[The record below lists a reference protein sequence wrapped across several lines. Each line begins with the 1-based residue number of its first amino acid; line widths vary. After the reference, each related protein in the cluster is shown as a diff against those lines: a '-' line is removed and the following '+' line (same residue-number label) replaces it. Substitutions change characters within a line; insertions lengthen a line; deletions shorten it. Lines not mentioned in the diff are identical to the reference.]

1 MGTFYRMKREGEHE
15 RKILL
20 ADGVHDVQ
28 PRKAGGGT
36 SLAAAELHVLFSVA
50 ALYPQDAIKQHVA
63 GIAVQG
69 FCAGD

>member
-1 MGTFYRMKREGEHE
+1 MKREGEHE

-28 PRKAGGGT
+28 SREAGGGT
-36 SLAAAELHVLFSVA
+36 SLAAAELHDLFRVA